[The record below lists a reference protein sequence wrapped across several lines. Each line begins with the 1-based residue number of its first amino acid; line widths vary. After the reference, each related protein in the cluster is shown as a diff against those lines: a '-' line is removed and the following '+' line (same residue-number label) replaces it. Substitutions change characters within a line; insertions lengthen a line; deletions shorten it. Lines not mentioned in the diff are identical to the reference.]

1 MTRKWLLLVVMSLV
15 TISLWIIVEVSLSL
29 MSDETELDYQ
39 AYLEPLEPTFDE
51 EALENILTR
60 EEERLVIERDALE

>member
-1 MTRKWLLLVVMSLV
+1 
-15 TISLWIIVEVSLSL
+15 

>member
-1 MTRKWLLLVVMSLV
+1 MTRKWLMLVIMSLV
-15 TISLWIIVEVSLSL
+15 TVSVWIIVEVALGL

-39 AYLEPLEPTFDE
+39 AYLEPLEPTFNE

-60 EEERLVIERDALE
+60 EEERLVIERDALK

>member
-1 MTRKWLLLVVMSLV
+1 MTRKWLMLVIMTLV
-15 TISLWIIVEVSLSL
+15 TVSLWIIVDVSLGL

-39 AYLEPLEPTFDE
+39 AYLEPLEPTFEE

-60 EEERLVIERDALE
+60 EEERLVIERDALK